1 MAKKGSIRWGMKGYT
16 NSGSFKKGNIPYTK
30 GKKRPEEWNQKQSAT
45 MKKLFVDGFT
55 NNFTAQKGKK
65 FPGRTSSTSFKK
77 GHKSSDEAIRKSILA
92 NTGQKRSEESK
103 KRMSQAQLGH
113 KTSEKT
119 KQRQSESKK
128 KFLATKAG
136 KELLQK
142 NSIFMKKL
150 WEDGHV
156 LGMKGRQHTEKSK
169 QKQRDA
175 RAKVG
180 PGPWSNSWG
189 ERELRSI
196 LTDNGI
202 QFVKQKNFHLGFQQH
217 QIDIFIEPNICIEVD
232 GDYYHA
238 NPRPYPRPRRKFVHS
253 IHPGHKPDEILRGG
267 KIVKE
272 KWESDRRQT
281 EALEQQCKQVVIRF
295 YQSELETEPEKCL
308 QKIIKIIKESRR
320 PRG

>member
-1 MAKKGSIRWGMKGYT
+1 
-16 NSGSFKKGNIPYTK
+16 
-30 GKKRPEEWNQKQSAT
+30 
-45 MKKLFVDGFT
+45 
-55 NNFTAQKGKK
+55 
-65 FPGRTSSTSFKK
+65 
-77 GHKSSDEAIRKSILA
+77 
-92 NTGQKRSEESK
+92 
-103 KRMSQAQLGH
+103 
-113 KTSEKT
+113 
-119 KQRQSESKK
+119 
-128 KFLATKAG
+128 
-136 KELLQK
+136 
-142 NSIFMKKL
+142 MKKL

-156 LGMKGRQHTEKSK
+156 LGMKGRHHTEKSK

-175 RAKVG
+175 RSKVG

-267 KIVKE
+267 KTAEE
-272 KWESDRRQT
+272 KWEFDRRQT
-281 EALEQQCKQVVIRF
+281 EALKQQGNTVLRF
-295 YQSELETEPEKCL
+295 WQSEIETDPDKCL
-308 QKIIKIIKESRR
+308 QEIIKIIKEAKIS
-320 PRG
+320 

>member
-1 MAKKGSIRWGMKGYT
+1 MKGYT
-16 NSGSFKKGNIPYTK
+16 NSGSFKKGQIPHNK
-30 GKKRPEEWNQKQSAT
+30 GKKCPEEQKQRQSVT
-45 MKKLFVDGFT
+45 MKKLFASGFT
-55 NNFTAQKGKK
+55 NNFIAQKGNK
-65 FPGRTSSTSFKK
+65 FPGKTNSGSFKK
-77 GHKSSDEAIRKSILA
+77 GRKPSEEEIRKASLA
-92 NTGQKRSEESK
+92 RTGQKRSEKSK

-113 KTSEKT
+113 KTSEET
-119 KQRQSESKK
+119 KQRQSETRK

-136 KELLQK
+136 KELLQRR
-142 NSIFMKKL
+142 SISMKKL
-150 WEDGHV
+150 WEDGHA
-156 LGMKGRQHTEKSK
+156 LGMKGRHHTEKSK

-175 RAKVG
+175 RGKIG
-180 PGPWSNSWG
+180 LGPWSNSWG

-267 KIVKE
+267 KTAEE
-272 KWESDRRQT
+272 KWEFDRRQT
-281 EALEQQCKQVVIRF
+281 EALKQQGNTVLRF
-295 YQSELETEPEKCL
+295 WQSEIETDPDKCL
-308 QKIIKIIKESRR
+308 QEIIKIIKEAKIS
-320 PRG
+320 

>member
-1 MAKKGSIRWGMKGYT
+1 LAKKGSIRWGIKGYT
-16 NSGSFKKGNIPYTK
+16 NSGSFKKGQIPHNK
-30 GKKRPEEWNQKQSAT
+30 GKKRPEEWSQKQSAT
-45 MKKLFVDGFT
+45 MKKLFASGFT

-65 FPGRTSSTSFKK
+65 FPGRTSSSSFKK
-77 GHKSSDEAIRKSILA
+77 GHRPSDEAIRKSILA
-92 NTGQKRSEESK
+92 NTGQKRSEK
-103 KRMSQAQLGH
+103 TKRKIILANTGQ
-113 KTSEKT
+113 KRSEKT
-119 KQRQSESKK
+119 KQRQSKSRK
-128 KFLATKAG
+128 KFLVTKAG
-136 KELLQK
+136 KELLQRQ
-142 NSIFMKKL
+142 SISLKKL
-150 WEDGHV
+150 WGDGHV

-267 KIVKE
+267 KTAEE
-272 KWESDRRQT
+272 KRELDRRQT
-281 EALEQQCKQVVIRF
+281 EALKQQGNTVLRF
-295 YQSELETEPEKCL
+295 WQSEIETDPDKCL
-308 QKIIKIIKESRR
+308 QKIIKIIKESKRI
-320 PRG
+320 

>member
-1 MAKKGSIRWGMKGYT
+1 MILVLKKRQP
-16 NSGSFKKGNIPYTK
+16 NSGSFKKGQIPHNK
-30 GKKRPEEWNQKQSAT
+30 GKKRPEEWSQKQSVT

-55 NNFTAQKGKK
+55 NNFTAQKGMK

-113 KTSEKT
+113 KTSEEA
-119 KQRQSESKK
+119 KQRQSIS
-128 KFLATKAG
+128 L
-136 KELLQK
+136 
-142 NSIFMKKL
+142 KKL

-267 KIVKE
+267 KTAEE
-272 KWESDRRQT
+272 KWEFDRRQT
-281 EALEQQCKQVVIRF
+281 EALKQQGNTVLR
-295 YQSELETEPEKCL
+295 YWQSEIETDPDKCL
-308 QKIIKIIKESRR
+308 QEIIEAIKEARK
-320 PRG
+320 